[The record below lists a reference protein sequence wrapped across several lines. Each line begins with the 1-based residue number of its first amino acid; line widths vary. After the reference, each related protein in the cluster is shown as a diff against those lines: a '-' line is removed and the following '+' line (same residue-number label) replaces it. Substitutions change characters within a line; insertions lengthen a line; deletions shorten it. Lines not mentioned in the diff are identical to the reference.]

1 VNKNAKVVSIT
12 AIVALIL
19 IIAIF
24 VGRDLF
30 LRRQKCFD
38 CGDGKRCMID
48 ARDFTTKYFAY
59 SLELEASLGNKA
71 KLSTKLNP
79 VQLQQLSEAMQSARD
94 FRQYVVAGYN
104 SCAVSKAQYG
114 QYGARFQALDS
125 LAREIN
131 GLTGK
136 SSLSQDES
144 ARLASLISQ
153 YGELVH
159 KLGTD

>member
-1 VNKNAKVVSIT
+1 MNKNAKVVSIA

-19 IIAIF
+19 
-24 VGRDLF
+24 F
-30 LRRQKCFD
+30 LRRHGCFD
-38 CGDGKRCMID
+38 CGDRQRCTID
-48 ARDFTTKYFAY
+48 ARDFTTKYSAY
-59 SLELEASLGNKA
+59 SLELEASVADKA
-71 KLSTKLNP
+71 KVSTRINP

-94 FRQYVVAGYN
+94 FRQFVVAGYN

-114 QYGARFQALDS
+114 QYGARFQALDN

-153 YGELVH
+153 YGELAH